1 MRVVFVGKGG
11 AGKST
16 LAGTFCR
23 LLAEAGE
30 CVIAFDGDEVPGL
43 GQVLAA
49 DLGDQWSLAGVA
61 ARTGEGG
68 GWDLQL
74 TPEEAVTRHAIEVRP
89 RVRLLQ
95 FGKLSVGVITDAE
108 RSSLMAFHQIVGA
121 YRDDGAWAVADLPA
135 GTLHAYTGWA
145 GTVGVVLV
153 VVQPSLKSLA
163 TAHRLVGLSHQHP
176 HLRLAAV
183 ANQITSNAEREWLA
197 NELADAG
204 IPLWAVVPTDP
215 AVTAAERAGRPLAE
229 LDSDCPFVRDV
240 AYLTEV
246 LRKNVFQKKGVA
258 SPSG

>member
-1 MRVVFVGKGG
+1 MRVAFVGKGG

-16 LAGTFCR
+16 VAGTACR

-30 CVIAFDGDEVPGL
+30 RVIAFDGDEVPGL

-49 DLGDQWSLAGVA
+49 DLGDEWSLAGVA
-61 ARTGEGG
+61 ARSGQGG

-74 TPEEAVTRHAIEVRP
+74 APEEAVARHAVEVRP

-95 FGKLSVGVITDAE
+95 FGKLSAGAVTEAE
-108 RSSLMAFHQIVGA
+108 RSSLMAFHQIVGT
-121 YRDDGAWAVADLPA
+121 YRDDEAWAVADLPA

-163 TAHRLVGLSHQHP
+163 TAHRLVGLSQQHP

-183 ANQITSNAEREWLA
+183 ANQITSNTEREWVADQLT
-197 NELADAG
+197 DAG

-215 AVTAAERAGRPLAE
+215 TVTAAERAGRPLAE
-229 LDSDCPFVRDV
+229 LDSDCRFVQAV

-246 LRKNVFQKKGVA
+246 LRKEQ
-258 SPSG
+258 P